1 MNIRRYIPY
10 IVCIGFAFLAGAI
23 GSFFTFQNIPLWYNH
38 LVHPFWTPPNWV
50 FGPAWSLLYILMG
63 ISAALVWKSQ
73 TKGKVLA
80 LSIFFFHLIVNSA
93 WSIIFF
99 GLQDPLTALLVIKSL
114 WLLIVALMIV
124 NWRYSRTATLL
135 LIPYLLWVTY
145 AASLN
150 LGIILLNP

>member
-1 MNIRRYIPY
+1 MFTS
-10 IVCIGFAFLAGAI
+10 IGGQISMFV
-23 GSFFTFQNIPLWYNH
+23 FTS
-38 LVHPFWTPPNWV
+38 
-50 FGPAWSLLYILMG
+50 GR
-63 ISAALVWKSQ
+63 
-73 TKGKVLA
+73 GKVLA

-114 WLLIVALMIV
+114 WLLILALMIV
-124 NWRYSRTATLL
+124 NWRYSKMATYL

-150 LGIILLNP
+150 LGITLLNP